1 MAWLIAEDAIDRF
14 LIRRLVRRTNNRVYH
29 AIIRGGLNPTRS
41 FANVLDHR
49 WPWARL
55 ADEYPPAPVRR
66 QTTPK
71 PGVPPFELAIQF
83 QALSSRCLGAGAAIA
98 LRLHR
103 QWQLAG
109 EWNGCQMIRL
119 PANRHGDGMTFLA
132 GPRWTP
138 LVRGRLRPHL
148 QLLAGGAKFTQ
159 DIYRPRNR
167 IQEID
172 SAGWAVS
179 AGAGLDLQ
187 LNRAIAVRLGG
198 IEYIRAWMPGLPGFP
213 APRGFQFK
221 TGVILHT
228 GTW

>member
-1 MAWLIAEDAIDRF
+1 
-14 LIRRLVRRTNNRVYH
+14 
-29 AIIRGGLNPTRS
+29 
-41 FANVLDHR
+41 
-49 WPWARL
+49 
-55 ADEYPPAPVRR
+55 
-66 QTTPK
+66 
-71 PGVPPFELAIQF
+71 
-83 QALSSRCLGAGAAIA
+83 
-98 LRLHR
+98 
-103 QWQLAG
+103 
-109 EWNGCQMIRL
+109 MIRL